1 MKNPLPPPDVIE
13 AFDEL
18 AWKQRDEPEDAMND
32 VAMFHSGSL
41 SYILEHVGDLTNRIA
56 KRSHIENRMGQDYVR
71 NKTRDALKTLKNTYG
86 FRSIHLEQCKN
97 NAKHRGIP
105 YSEYM
110 DELTRLQ
117 KAYGKA
123 HSKLK
128 VYNPAQYAAREAAVA
143 LGNEEY
149 EEAVRFLE
157 ALNKLSK
164 DKNRYEKVAF
174 SYKRNPDGSLVE
186 M

>member
-1 MKNPLPPPDVIE
+1 MKNPLPPLDVIE

-18 AWKQRDEPEDAMND
+18 AWKQRDEPEDAMGE
-32 VAMFHSGSL
+32 ATMFHSGVL
-41 SYILEHVGDLTNRIA
+41 SPVLEHVGDLTNRMA
-56 KRSHIENRMGQDYVR
+56 KGSHIKYRMGRGYVQD
-71 NKTRDALKTLKNTYG
+71 KTELALKYLKHNYG
-86 FRSIHLEQCKN
+86 FLREHLEQCRG
-97 NAKHRGIP
+97 NAKYRGVP

-110 DELTRLQ
+110 DELTKLQ
-117 KAYGKA
+117 RAYGKA

-143 LGNEEY
+143 LGREDY
-149 EEAVRFLE
+149 EEAIRFLE
-157 ALNKLSK
+157 ALHKLTK
-164 DKNRYEKVAF
+164 DEDRYERVAF